1 MYSITEEEKS
11 KVGVVEVIEDIN
23 QYSQFR
29 HFEIEGILNAWK
41 SDSDQAAPCYED
53 FMRSQG
59 NKFLDNSWIYL
70 RKDNIIYIEYIGS
83 ECTKY
88 TGLEAIQKPL
98 TDIIPAPNGES
109 VEKLVRKCMDDGVPM
124 YILKTMQWKNQATIL
139 YETLFL
145 PLKTDPQSDKCDYSL
160 SFLFFESQL

>member
-1 MYSITEEEKS
+1 
-11 KVGVVEVIEDIN
+11 
-23 QYSQFR
+23 
-29 HFEIEGILNAWK
+29 
-41 SDSDQAAPCYED
+41 
-53 FMRSQG
+53 MRSQG
-59 NKFLDNSWIYL
+59 NKFLDNSWVYL

>member
-53 FMRSQG
+53 FMR
-59 NKFLDNSWIYL
+59 
-70 RKDNIIYIEYIGS
+70 
-83 ECTKY
+83 
-88 TGLEAIQKPL
+88 
-98 TDIIPAPNGES
+98 
-109 VEKLVRKCMDDGVPM
+109 
-124 YILKTMQWKNQATIL
+124 
-139 YETLFL
+139 
-145 PLKTDPQSDKCDYSL
+145 
-160 SFLFFESQL
+160 